1 MKQVTFAVGL
11 LALGLAL
18 GLVLPQVFAQS
29 PQAERGR
36 ERAGVGA
43 PEVQE
48 VQEWEQFCELHKWSG
63 KGHMIKN
70 KANPSASA
78 HGKNGYQLVT
88 SAGAGPGSGRDL
100 VLCYRRPAR

>member
-29 PQAERGR
+29 PQAERAR

-43 PEVQE
+43 PGVQ
-48 VQEWEQFCELHKWSG
+48 QWEQFCEW
-63 KGHMIKN
+63 
-70 KANPSASA
+70 PSAGGTEKKASKA
-78 HGKNGYQLVT
+78 ANASLASHGKEGYQLV
-88 SAGAGPGSGRDL
+88 SAFGPRYQPI
-100 VLCYRRPAR
+100 LCYRRPAR